1 MITTD
6 FLIFVV
12 AGFVAQLID
21 GALGMAYGVT
31 ASSILLGY
39 GGISPAAVS
48 ATVHAAEC
56 FTTGASAISHHAFGN
71 IHKPLFKRLLL
82 PGILGA
88 VIGAYV
94 LVNLPGDILKPYIA
108 GYLMIM
114 GVIIIVKA
122 FGEFPPRMITTHL
135 IPLGFGGAFVDAIG
149 GGGWGPIVATTL
161 IARGN
166 AVREAVGSV
175 NAVEFFVTL
184 AASIT
189 FVLTLGLG
197 YWEVIA
203 GLALGGLLA
212 APLGGWV
219 VKRLPTKPFMIFV
232 GVFVILLSLRTF
244 ILSLR

>member
-1 MITTD
+1 
-6 FLIFVV
+6 
-12 AGFVAQLID
+12 
-21 GALGMAYGVT
+21 
-31 ASSILLGY
+31 
-39 GGISPAAVS
+39 
-48 ATVHAAEC
+48 
-56 FTTGASAISHHAFGN
+56 
-71 IHKPLFKRLLL
+71 
-82 PGILGA
+82 
-88 VIGAYV
+88 
-94 LVNLPGDILKPYIA
+94 
-108 GYLMIM
+108 
-114 GVIIIVKA
+114 
-122 FGEFPPRMITTHL
+122 
-135 IPLGFGGAFVDAIG
+135 
-149 GGGWGPIVATTL
+149 VATTL